1 MEKLSSQEVKEL
13 SREPFHWIC
22 NPMCMLFGIFNPVP
36 INVDCKSTKNNQRIV
51 NLLEQRQRQ
60 KKLTQD
66 SRLRL
71 TVEIYK
77 H

>member
-1 MEKLSSQEVKEL
+1 MEKLSS
-13 SREPFHWIC
+13 PFHWIC

-36 INVDCKSTKNNQRIV
+36 INVDCKSTKNNQRIA
-51 NLLEQRQRQ
+51 NPLEQRQRQ

-71 TVEIYK
+71 TR
-77 H
+77 

>member
-13 SREPFHWIC
+13 SREPFHWI
-22 NPMCMLFGIFNPVP
+22 FNPVP
-36 INVDCKSTKNNQRIV
+36 INVDCKSTNVNQRIA

-71 TVEIYK
+71 TR
-77 H
+77 

>member
-1 MEKLSSQEVKEL
+1 MEKLSS
-13 SREPFHWIC
+13 PFHWIC
-22 NPMCMLFGIFNPVP
+22 NPMFMLFGIFNPFP
-36 INVDCKSTKNNQRIV
+36 INVDCKSTNVNQRIA

-71 TVEIYK
+71 TR
-77 H
+77 

>member
-22 NPMCMLFGIFNPVP
+22 NPVP
-36 INVDCKSTKNNQRIV
+36 INVDCKSTNVNQRIA

>member
-1 MEKLSSQEVKEL
+1 MEKLINQEIKEL

-22 NPMCMLFGIFNPVP
+22 NPVP
-36 INVDCKSTKNNQRIV
+36 INVDCKSTNVNQRIA

-71 TVEIYK
+71 TR
-77 H
+77 

>member
-1 MEKLSSQEVKEL
+1 MEKLNSQEVKEL
-13 SREPFHWIC
+13 SSEPFHWIC

-36 INVDCKSTKNNQRIV
+36 INVDCKSTNVNQRIA
-51 NLLEQRQRQ
+51 NPLEQRQ

-71 TVEIYK
+71 TR
-77 H
+77 